1 MNLIST
7 EHRDLYYRALR
18 DLSINVCG
26 LSQRLLVCGFICNLV
41 NDKKDH
47 E

>member
-18 DLSINVCG
+18 DLSTN
-26 LSQRLLVCGFICNLV
+26 VCGFICNLV
-41 NDKKDH
+41 NDKKGH
-47 E
+47 K